1 MSIDSIRNSFQLCE
15 SYPAIRDHA
24 PMDCR
29 RAMTVRHPAWAFP
42 ARHAACLVLYTMCD
56 LLVYHNTTH
65 FRIAYYKDLHSPV
78 GSRGHDENAHAIL
91 SQAACGHTCSLL
103 RATMTDE
110 NCLCNA
116 GIVGLLHH
124 TDSSLPVGMYSS
136 RHVMCMRPRR
146 HARSVCMAQRQG
158 STHLCQATNQMLEEA
173 IDFVT
178 SGMSM

>member
-1 MSIDSIRNSFQLCE
+1 MSIKSIRNSIRLCE

-24 PMDCR
+24 PMDRR
-29 RAMTVRHPAWAFP
+29 RAMTVQHPAWALP

-65 FRIAYYKDLHSPV
+65 FRIAYCKDLHRPV
-78 GSRGHDENAHAIL
+78 GNRGRDENAHAIL
-91 SQAACGHTCSLL
+91 LQTTCGYTSSLL
-103 RATMTDE
+103 RATMTGE
-110 NCLCNA
+110 NCVCNA

-136 RHVMCMRPRR
+136 RRVMCMRLRR
-146 HARSVCMAQRQG
+146 HARSACMVQRQG
-158 STHLCQATNQMLEEA
+158 STHSCHATNQMLEEV

-178 SGMSM
+178 SRMSM